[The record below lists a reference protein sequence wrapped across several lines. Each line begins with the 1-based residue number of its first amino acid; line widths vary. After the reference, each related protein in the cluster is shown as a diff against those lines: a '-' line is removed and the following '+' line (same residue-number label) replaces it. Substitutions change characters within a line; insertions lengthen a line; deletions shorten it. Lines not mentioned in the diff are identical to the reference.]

1 MRAVDALHELSHFA
15 LHALHLYDFG
25 LHKRHIAPPSLAPD
39 LHLLAL
45 EEVDVSLAEHDF
57 SLAHGEIKLVGYY
70 PNYKT
75 ALAWYLDPEVCKQV
89 DNRDEVYDMKLLKS
103 MYRYLNE
110 RGELYYI
117 KYKNRLC
124 GDVCLHPDGEIN
136 IVVAKGFQNK
146 HIGRRV
152 IGEIVRLAREKDI
165 PELYAEIYSFNTQS
179 QRMFESVGFRRSDD
193 GKYRLSLS

>member
-1 MRAVDALHELSHFA
+1 MMKNRIVD
-15 LHALHLYDFG
+15 
-25 LHKRHIAPPSLAPD
+25 
-39 LHLLAL
+39 
-45 EEVDVSLAEHDF
+45 EE
-57 SLAHGEIKLVGYY
+57 IMLVRYY

-75 ALAWYLDPEVCKQV
+75 TLEWYQDLALCKQV
-89 DNRDEVYDMKLLKS
+89 DNRDTAYDLDLLKR
-103 MYRYLNE
+103 MYKYLNKH
-110 RGELYYI
+110 GDLFYI

-124 GDVCLHPDGEIN
+124 GDVCLQPSGEVN
-136 IVVAKGFQNK
+136 IVIAKPFQNK

-193 GKYRLSLS
+193 GKYRLSLR